1 MKILIIEDNNEL
13 RENMESYLTQE
24 GFLCELAES
33 KSAAMDKL
41 TSFLYDIILLDIML
55 PDGSGMDILSHIKSR
70 GIKSGVLII
79 SGKDSMD
86 DKIQGLDYGAD
97 DYITKPFFLPEL
109 NARIKSIYR
118 RKKFDGDN
126 LIRFEEITINPETRE
141 AKVNMHLLEFT
152 RKEYELLVYFIANKN
167 RILTK
172 QAIAEHLWGDFADSL
187 DSHDFVYQHIKNLR
201 KKITNAGGADYLST
215 IYGMGYKFSTEQ

>member
-1 MKILIIEDNNEL
+1 MKILIIEDNIEL
-13 RENMESYLTQE
+13 SNDMQAYLGKE
-24 GFLCELAES
+24 GFVCESAVS
-33 KSAAMDKL
+33 KMEAIDKL
-41 TSFLYDIILLDIML
+41 AAFSYDIILLDIML
-55 PDGSGMDILSHIKSR
+55 PDGSGMDILNHIKTR

-79 SGKDSMD
+79 SAKNSLE

-118 RKKFDGDN
+118 RKNFDGDN
-126 LIRFEEITINPETRE
+126 YIGFEEIRINPETLE
-141 AKVNMHLLEFT
+141 TKIHDKHLELT

-201 KKITNAGGADYLST
+201 KKITNIGGSDYLST
-215 IYGMGYKFSTEQ
+215 VYGMGYKFSTK

>member
-1 MKILIIEDNNEL
+1 MKILIVEDNIEL
-13 RENMESYLTQE
+13 SNDMQAYLGKE
-24 GFLCELAES
+24 GFVCE
-33 KSAAMDKL
+33 SAASKLEAIDKL
-41 TSFLYDIILLDIML
+41 AAFSYDIILLDIML
-55 PDGSGMDILSHIKSR
+55 PDGSGMDVLNHIKTR
-70 GIKSGVLII
+70 GIKSGILII
-79 SGKDSMD
+79 SAKNSLE

-109 NARIKSIYR
+109 NARVKSIYR
-118 RKKFDGDN
+118 RKNFDGDN
-126 LIRFEEITINPETRE
+126 YIGFEEIRINPETLE
-141 AKVNMHLLEFT
+141 TKVHDKPLELT

-201 KKITNAGGADYLST
+201 KKITNIGGSDYLST
-215 IYGMGYKFSTEQ
+215 VYGMGYKFSTK

>member
-1 MKILIIEDNNEL
+1 MKILIIEDNIEL
-13 RENMESYLTQE
+13 GKDMQAYLGKEGFVCESATSKMESI
-24 GFLCELAES
+24 
-33 KSAAMDKL
+33 DKL
-41 TSFLYDIILLDIML
+41 AAFSYDIILLDIML
-55 PDGSGMDILSHIKSR
+55 PDGSGMDILNHIKTR

-79 SGKDSMD
+79 SAKNSLE

-118 RKKFDGDN
+118 RKNFDGDN
-126 LIRFEEITINPETRE
+126 YIGFEEIRINPETLE
-141 AKVNMHLLEFT
+141 TKVHDKPLELT

-201 KKITNAGGADYLST
+201 KKITNIGGSDYLST
-215 IYGMGYKFSTEQ
+215 VYGMGYKFSTK